1 MSFLDLPDEL
11 IVKIFSKAEKK
22 DIFISGQVSQRFRKI
37 SRDDSLWSKVHMEID
52 RIPRQIFRFPHF
64 QSEIQRTYWL
74 PENYLTLRRQIWPAE

>member
-1 MSFLDLPDEL
+1 MGERHGIQPQNGILG
-11 IVKIFSKAEKK
+11 FSLH
-22 DIFISGQVSQRFRKI
+22 FP
-37 SRDDSLWSKVHMEID
+37 ID